1 MIKDFFLL
9 SLRSLRR
16 RRLRSWLTMLGIFIG
31 IAAVVSL
38 VSLGQGLEDVVIG
51 QFSRVGGD
59 KLVIQNSQSG
69 FGPPGS
75 LSVTDLTDHDIDVV
89 GKVKG
94 TDVVVGRL
102 FKVIA
107 ISFDDVTKF
116 RFVASFPDDPEEA
129 RILNEMFG
137 IKIAD
142 GRHLKKGD
150 NLKAVIGYEF
160 YSKEVFPRRLVA
172 GDKLMVK
179 DKVVEVVGVMDKTGN
194 PQFDGAIL
202 MPYEAMTEILETG
215 KIYSAIVAS
224 VQKGF
229 DVESVAE
236 DLKKAFRKDRNLKE
250 GKEDFEIQTPKQI
263 VETFGNVLN
272 IVQAV
277 VVGIAAI
284 SLIVGGIGIMNTM
297 YTAVLERTREIG
309 IMKSVGARNS
319 HIFLLFLIESGML
332 GAVGGIIGVLLG
344 IGLSKFVEV
353 VVGAALG
360 TELLRASFTLF
371 VIFGSLAFSFFV
383 GSASGF
389 LPAYQAS
396 RLKPVDSLRYA
407 K

>member
-160 YSKEVFPRRLVA
+160 YSKEVFPRRLV
-172 GDKLMVK
+172 
-179 DKVVEVVGVMDKTGN
+179 
-194 PQFDGAIL
+194 
-202 MPYEAMTEILETG
+202 
-215 KIYSAIVAS
+215 
-224 VQKGF
+224 
-229 DVESVAE
+229 DV
-236 DLKKAFRKDRNLKE
+236 
-250 GKEDFEIQTPKQI
+250 P
-263 VETFGNVLN
+263 
-272 IVQAV
+272 
-277 VVGIAAI
+277 
-284 SLIVGGIGIMNTM
+284 
-297 YTAVLERTREIG
+297 
-309 IMKSVGARNS
+309 
-319 HIFLLFLIESGML
+319 
-332 GAVGGIIGVLLG
+332 
-344 IGLSKFVEV
+344 
-353 VVGAALG
+353 
-360 TELLRASFTLF
+360 
-371 VIFGSLAFSFFV
+371 
-383 GSASGF
+383 
-389 LPAYQAS
+389 
-396 RLKPVDSLRYA
+396 
-407 K
+407 